1 LTCYIWQ
8 TPLEGHL
15 FSFREIRFMERILVV
30 EDDSFFREVFSDLLR
45 EEGYEVDV
53 ATCGHEALEMIE
65 SQDYHVVVTDLVMHD
80 VSGLE
85 ILSRVKQRDPAIE
98 VIMVTGHA
106 NMETAIYAL
115 KNGARDYLVKPINHV
130 ELKHSVALCVEQRR
144 LLDENQELKGL
155 VNLFQVSQTI
165 ANCLDL
171 ERLYT
176 LVLDSLAKEVGVTRG
191 LGYFDSDNKL
201 TLLEIKELDEG
212 MGQQLGAAIM
222 ANFNW
227 DEDEGGSYVLLNNF
241 LPPDADFGDADI
253 RESMI
258 FFIRS
263 KGALIGVVVL
273 FNEPGQNFPANVNYR
288 NLNFLL
294 DQSTLAFDNAV
305 RYTSARDLLYVDEL
319 TNLFNYRY
327 LDVALEREIKRSERY
342 GSSLALIFLDIDT
355 FKGVNDTYGHLVG
368 SRVLREM
375 GALLKKSVR
384 EVDTVIRYGGDEYTI
399 ILVETGAAGA
409 AIVAER
415 IRHSIEEQ
423 PFHNGVRLT
432 ACLGYACY
440 PHDTKSKIELL
451 ELADQ
456 AMYRGKVSGRNMVY
470 SLAGEKSGEGA
481 ETTGGGTETAG
492 DGRQGRGE

>member
-1 LTCYIWQ
+1 
-8 TPLEGHL
+8 
-15 FSFREIRFMERILVV
+15 MERILVV

-45 EEGYEVDV
+45 EDGYEVEV
-53 ATCGHEALEMIE
+53 ATCGHEALEMIDKQE
-65 SQDYHVVVTDLVMHD
+65 YHVVVTDLVMHD

-85 ILSRVKQRDPAIE
+85 ILSRVKQLDPTIE

-115 KNGARDYLVKPINHV
+115 KHGARDYLVKPINHV

-176 LVLDSLAKEVGVTRG
+176 LVVDSLAKEIGVSRG
-191 LGYFDSDNKL
+191 LGYFHDSESKL
-201 TLLEIKELDEG
+201 ALLEVKELEEG
-212 MGQQLGAAIM
+212 LGQELGAAIK

-227 DEDEGGSYVLLNNF
+227 EEDEKGASYVLLNNF
-241 LPPDADFGDADI
+241 LPPDAAPGEAGGPDI
-253 RESMI
+253 REAMM

-263 KGALIGVVVL
+263 KGTLLGVVIL
-273 FNEPGQNFPANVNYR
+273 FNEPGKDFPANVNYR

-294 DQSTLAFDNAV
+294 DQSSLAFDNAA

-342 GSSLALIFLDIDT
+342 GSTLALIFLDIDT
-355 FKGVNDTYGHLVG
+355 FKNVNDTHGHLVG
-368 SRVLREM
+368 SKVLRDV

-384 EVDTVIRYGGDEYTI
+384 EVDTVIRYGGDEYTV

-409 AIVAER
+409 AIVGER
-415 IRHSIEEQ
+415 IRRSIEEHT
-423 PFHNGVRLT
+423 FANNVRLT
-432 ACLGYACY
+432 ASLGYACF
-440 PHDTKSKIELL
+440 PNDTKSKIELL

-456 AMYRGKVSGRNMVY
+456 AMYRGKVSGKNVVY
-470 SLAGEKSGEGA
+470 SLATGKSVVGA
-481 ETTGGGTETAG
+481 GTTGG
-492 DGRQGRGE
+492 RVGRGE